1 MRYLT
6 MILGDALTLITG
18 GAEPAAKPIRF
29 FDYNGTLL
37 YSYTLEELQNLTE
50 LPPPPRMMV

>member
-1 MRYLT
+1 

-18 GAEPAAKPIRF
+18 GVEPAAKPIRF